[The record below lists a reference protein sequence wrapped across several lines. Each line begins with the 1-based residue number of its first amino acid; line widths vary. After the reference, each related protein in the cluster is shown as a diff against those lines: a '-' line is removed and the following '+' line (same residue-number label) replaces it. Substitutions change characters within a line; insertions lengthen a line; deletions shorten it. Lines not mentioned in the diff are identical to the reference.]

1 MLQSHVNNTEN
12 PREIHVTSN
21 LGKNKTR
28 SPKNYQNIK
37 NFHKDENQ
45 IKRMSF
51 FQSLHLNNGHTIR
64 STRGFRPQNAEA
76 VAAAPVSLPQQ
87 YSITSH
93 KDIKQIVEN
102 TLGSGS
108 ALAQA
113 VKLPKDESL
122 NEWLAVHT
130 VDFYNQ
136 LNMLYGTLTQFCSP
150 ETCPKMTATVEYE
163 YLWQTSNN
171 KPQSMPAPKYIES
184 LMTWCQSLFDDENVF
199 PTKPNEPF
207 PPQFQSLIKTI
218 MKRLFRVY
226 AHIYCHH
233 FNEVLELGLNPLL
246 NTSFKHFVL
255 FVDEFGLVSEKDL
268 GPLQLLVDEML
279 IN

>member
-1 MLQSHVNNTEN
+1 
-12 PREIHVTSN
+12 
-21 LGKNKTR
+21 
-28 SPKNYQNIK
+28 
-37 NFHKDENQ
+37 
-45 IKRMSF
+45 MSF

-64 STRGFRPQNAEA
+64 STKGFRPQHGATNAQQNQQHQQQQQQQQQLRAEQQQQQ
-76 VAAAPVSLPQQ
+76 QQ

-93 KDIKQIVEN
+93 KDIKDIVES

-136 LNMLYGTLTQFCSP
+136 LNMLYGTLTPFCSP
-150 ETCPKMTATVEYE
+150 ETCPKMTATAEYE
-163 YLWQTSNN
+163 YLWQSSSSSSSSSQQLNN

-184 LMTWCQSLFDDENVF
+184 LMAWCQGLFDDENVF
-199 PTKPNEPF
+199 PTKPSEPF
-207 PPQFQSLIKTI
+207 PAQFHSLVKTV

-233 FNEVLELGLNPLL
+233 FNEVLELGINPLL

-255 FVDEFGLVSEKDL
+255 FVDEFGLVAERDF

-279 IN
+279 SV